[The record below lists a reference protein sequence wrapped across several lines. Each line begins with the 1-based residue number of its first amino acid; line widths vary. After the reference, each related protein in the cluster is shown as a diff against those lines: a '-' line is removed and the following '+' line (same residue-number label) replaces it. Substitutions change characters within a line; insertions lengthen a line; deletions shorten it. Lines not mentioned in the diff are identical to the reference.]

1 MREGRGEEG
10 RLEELLEVE
19 RELNQANKTI
29 QQQVF
34 IFFNFQKSKKLI
46 LEKLFLYKNSFH
58 ILKVNIEYNFNI
70 SKNIAEKTN
79 VDEKQLFCQF

>member
-58 ILKVNIEYNFNI
+58 ILKVNIEHDFNI
-70 SKNIAEKTN
+70 RKNIAEKTN